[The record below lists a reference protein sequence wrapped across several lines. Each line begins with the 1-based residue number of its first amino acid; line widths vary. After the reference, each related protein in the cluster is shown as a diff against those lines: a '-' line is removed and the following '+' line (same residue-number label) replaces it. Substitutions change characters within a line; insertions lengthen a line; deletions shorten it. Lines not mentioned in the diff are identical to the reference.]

1 MARAQIGNRLGVT
14 AKDPGAIYAEITADG
29 ANTVTVALADA
40 RKFRPGMV
48 IDLLTK
54 TTGAVIGAARTVD
67 SINNVTGV
75 ITYSGAD
82 VATVPGTT
90 AVYQAGSYEAAPS
103 GAYNRRPYGNTNGGG
118 APGSGFALGTAD
130 TIDDLR
136 TRLKAISG
144 TSYSDARLDLM
155 TENDMIYALR
165 VHDAAGSLK

>member
-1 MARAQIGNRLGVT
+1 MARAQIGNVMGVA
-14 AKDPGAIYAEITADG
+14 AKDPGAVFAEITADG
-29 ANTVTVALADA
+29 ANTVTVSTTDA
-40 RKFRPGMV
+40 RKFRPGML

-54 TTGAVIGAARTVD
+54 SDGTVIGASRTVD

-90 AVYQAGSYEAAPS
+90 AVYQTGSYQTAPS
-103 GAYNRRPYGNTNGGG
+103 GAYARRAYGNTNGGG
-118 APGSGFALGTAD
+118 AAGSGFNMGTTD
-130 TIDDLR
+130 TIDDMR
-136 TRLKAISG
+136 ARLKAISG

-155 TENDMIYALR
+155 TYNDMVYALR